1 MKKIILLAAIFMT
14 MTTMEAAKP
23 KSSLPTEKQLENA
36 AQAASAPEFKT
47 AKDSVSYAIG
57 VSMASQLG
65 SIPYEFN
72 HSLMLEGFKAGIEK
86 KSLFDESKLQAILTQ
101 WQQDMMA
108 SQQAQQDKAQSA
120 GNEQVEANKKAG
132 SEFLAKNAVAEGV
145 KTTPSGL
152 QYKVLVEGT
161 GAKPAATDK
170 VEVHYEGTLLDG
182 TVFDSSI
189 KRGQSIT
196 FGLNQVIKG
205 WTEGVQLMSEGSK
218 YIFYIPSDLAY
229 GDRGAGGSIPGGSTL
244 IFEVE
249 LIKVNP

>member
-23 KSSLPTEKQLENA
+23 KAAPQVITQATEVA
-36 AQAASAPEFKT
+36 ATPEFTT
-47 AKDSVSYAIG
+47 AQDSVSYAVG

-86 KSLFDESKLQAILTQ
+86 KSVLDENQLQATLTK

-108 SQQAQQDKAQSA
+108 AQQAQQDQAQAA
-120 GNEQVEANKKAG
+120 GNDQVEANKKAG
-132 SEFLAKNAVAEGV
+132 SEFLAKNAAEEGI

-152 QYKVLVEGT
+152 QYKVIVEGT
-161 GAKPAATDK
+161 VIKPAATDK

-182 TVFDSSI
+182 TVFDSSV

-205 WTEGVQLMSEGSK
+205 WTEGVQLMSEGAK

-229 GDRGAGGSIPGGSTL
+229 GDRGAGGSVPGGSTL

>member
-1 MKKIILLAAIFMT
+1 MRKLTLLTAVIFMV
-14 MTTMEAAKP
+14 MATMEAAKP
-23 KSSLPTEKQLENA
+23 KQPKGQEQPKA
-36 AQAASAPEFKT
+36 ADVAASPEFKT
-47 AKDSVSYAIG
+47 AQDSVSYAIG

-72 HSLMLEGFKAGIEK
+72 TTFILEGFKAGIES
-86 KSLFDESKLQAILTQ
+86 KSVLDENDLQAVLTK
-101 WQQDMMA
+101 WQQEMMA
-108 SQQAQQDKAQSA
+108 AQQAEQEKAQAA
-120 GNEQVEANKKAG
+120 GNEQIDANKKAG
-132 SEFLAKNAVAEGV
+132 EEFLAKNATAEGV

-170 VEVHYEGTLLDG
+170 VEVHYEGKLLDG